1 MVLQTEEKMRNMKW
15 QDMVK
20 SYPDRWVA
28 VGNAIMDGPNSVSG
42 DVVAVKTDEEIS
54 DYEVEHLREGLRFR
68 RTTEGNWDGIID
80 SDLTVCVY

>member
-1 MVLQTEEKMRNMKW
+1 MALQTEEKMRNMKW

-28 VGNAIMDGPNSVSG
+28 VGNAIMDGPNIVSG

-54 DYEVEHLREGLRFR
+54 DYQADHLKEGLRFR

-80 SDLTVCVY
+80 SNLTIYVY